1 MARMMTFIDG
11 ENLVM
16 RYQYLLKQG
25 RTPKPNPEMKYLQD
39 VYVWHPG
46 SFSPKTDHVIRAT
59 YYTYVVGDDAKV
71 TDVEDAIKEFG
82 FQAKRGIQ
90 RVFNLY
96 PKVFKKPKKSVSG
109 KGVDIQMTVD
119 ILTHTYQNNV
129 DAIYLL
135 SGDGDYAP
143 LINEVIRMG
152 KQVYVAAFSS
162 GLNPKLKTVADEFT
176 LLDDVYFETQA
187 KNRVTV

>member
-1 MARMMTFIDG
+1 MAKMMAFIDG

-16 RYQYLLKQG
+16 RYQDMLKQD

-46 SFSPKTDHVIRAT
+46 SFRPQTLEVIRAT

-71 TDVEDAIKEFG
+71 TEVEDAIKSFG
-82 FQAKRGIQ
+82 FQSNLGTQ
-90 RVFNLY
+90 RVFNLS
-96 PKVFKKPKKSVSG
+96 PMVFKKPRKSISG

-119 ILTHTYQNNV
+119 ILTHTYQNNIDV
-129 DAIYLL
+129 VYLL
-135 SGDGDYAP
+135 SGDGDYIP
-143 LINEVIRMG
+143 LIKEIIRMG

-162 GLNPKLKTVADEFT
+162 GLNPNLKTVADEFMD
-176 LLDDVYFETQA
+176 LDVVYFESLG
-187 KNRVTV
+187 